1 MIERKLMF
9 WFGWMVCFGVAATVI
24 PAVIALK
31 LKRLQLPK
39 TVPLADPLP
48 GVSIIVPARNEES
61 EIRNALTS
69 LLNSEGVEIELIA
82 VDDRSTDLTGKIMD
96 EIAAADGRL
105 KVIHLTTIED
115 GWLGKNHAMKVGAS
129 LATKKFLLFTD
140 GDILYEPRAI
150 EAAVRHVQ
158 HHGLQHLCLLPKMMP
173 GSLLENV
180 LVSFFGLAFATGM
193 QLHLIRTRWPMSYAG
208 VGAFNLVETSFY
220 RSFGGHQPIAL
231 DVLDDVKLGKL
242 IKKNGGR
249 SDFQMAEDWL
259 SVRWQP
265 SLWGVVT
272 GLEKNGFASLNYS
285 VTQLLFVTLIFL
297 VTMIFPCV
305 APVFL
310 PFDEASGFIA
320 TVVIWHLSYAGLV
333 YRMPGAWKLV
343 PLFMTGP
350 CLMAFAYWRSAV
362 ITLRQ
367 GGIRWRDSFYPL
379 KDLRKSLYH

>member
-1 MIERKLMF
+1 MF
-9 WFGWMVCFGVAATVI
+9 WFGWIVCFGVAAAVI

-31 LKRLQLPK
+31 LKRLKLPM
-39 TVPLADPLP
+39 TVQSGDPLP
-48 GVSIIVPARNEES
+48 GVSIIVPARNEAS
-61 EIRNALTS
+61 EIRNALIS

-82 VDDRSTDLTGKIMD
+82 VDDRSTDSTGQIMD
-96 EIAAADGRL
+96 EVAAADSRV
-105 KVIHLTTIED
+105 KVIHLTSIED

-140 GDILYEPRAI
+140 GDIHYVPKAI

-158 HHGLQHLCLLPKMMP
+158 QHRLQHLCLLPKMEP

-208 VGAFNLVETSFY
+208 VGAFNLVEASFY

-231 DVLDDVKLGKL
+231 DVLDDVKLGKM

-249 SDFQMAEDWL
+249 SDFQMADEWL

-265 SLWGVVT
+265 SLWGVIK

-285 VTQLLFVTLIFL
+285 VKQLVFVTLVFF
-297 VTMIFPCV
+297 VTMLFPCIS
-305 APVFL
+305 PLFL
-310 PFDEASGFIA
+310 PFHEASGFIA
-320 TVVIWHLSYAGLV
+320 TAAVWHVSYAGLV
-333 YRMPGAWKLV
+333 YRLPGAWRMV

-350 CLMAFAYWRSAV
+350 CLMIFAFWRSAV

-379 KDLRKSLYH
+379 KELRKSLYH